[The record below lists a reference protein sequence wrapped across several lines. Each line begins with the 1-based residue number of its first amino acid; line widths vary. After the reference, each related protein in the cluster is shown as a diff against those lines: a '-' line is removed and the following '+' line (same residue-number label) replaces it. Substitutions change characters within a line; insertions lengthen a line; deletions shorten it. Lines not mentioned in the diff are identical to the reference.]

1 MFRFSASVA
10 VWISAVISVS
20 AAPLPTQSC
29 PPIGVGNAESVQL
42 LGDLPHDAWR
52 IVWGPRASELSLI
65 GWETSIE
72 VLDAATFK
80 PIRKLATDKKLVH
93 FDFSPKN
100 NLIGWSQNSNGVEV
114 IDLHTG
120 KSVSIETKSSQ
131 PSIAF
136 SPDGKFVVTTGF
148 DKEAKLWEVPS
159 GKLIRAFDA
168 GPAGGLTPVFSP
180 DGKVL
185 AVGNRNALT
194 RLFEVATGK
203 LLHEL
208 PRRET
213 QEIKFSPNGRT
224 LAAGYVDGTVALWNV
239 ADGKLIRSEASGTQE
254 VYTLD
259 WSPKGDVLA
268 TAGREGRIVLW
279 EPQELK
285 VLKSMDSP
293 EWVIQVRFSPDGTR
307 LLSAGG
313 RMERGPDRKVVIWG
327 LPEK

>member
-10 VWISAVISVS
+10 VWIIAAISVS
-20 AAPLPTQSC
+20 AAPAPKQSR
-29 PPIGVGNAESVQL
+29 PPIDVGNAERVQL

-52 IVWGPRASELSLI
+52 IVWGPKSNELSLI
-65 GWETSIE
+65 GWETFIE
-72 VLDAATFK
+72 VLDASTFK
-80 PIRKLATDKKLVH
+80 PIRKLAADKKLVH
-93 FDFSPKN
+93 FGYSPKN

-114 IDLHTG
+114 IDLQTG
-120 KSVSIETKSSQ
+120 KSVSIETKSRQ
-131 PSIAF
+131 PSMAF
-136 SPDGKFVVTTGF
+136 SPDGKFVATTGYE
-148 DKEAKLWEVPS
+148 KEAKLSEVPS
-159 GKLIRAFDA
+159 GKMVRAFDI
-168 GPAGGLTPVFSP
+168 GQSGGLTPVFSP
-180 DGKVL
+180 DGQVL
-185 AVGNRNALT
+185 AIGNRNEFI
-194 RLFEVATGK
+194 RLFDVATGK

-208 PRRET
+208 PRRES

-239 ADGKLIRSEASGTQE
+239 ADGKLLRSEPTGAQE

-313 RMERGPDRKVVIWG
+313 RMAQGPERQVAIWG
-327 LPEK
+327 LPER